1 MNASFEEKSAW
12 IQLLSLLVVIGGY
25 LVVATS
31 MIQNGVTHLA
41 AFIPLF
47 AAAVVL
53 LVIILVAG
61 MIVVAAASGSQT
73 RDERDRLIGWRSE
86 SNSSW
91 ILGGGV
97 LIAIGAMTVAIANV
111 WVAHLLL
118 FSLLL
123 SEVVKFGFQIIYYRK
138 GI

>member
-31 MIQNGVTHLA
+31 MILNGVTHLA
-41 AFIPLF
+41 AFIPFF

-53 LVIILVAG
+53 LVIILVTG
-61 MIVVAAASGSQT
+61 IIVAAATSGSQE
-73 RDERDRLIGWRSE
+73 RDERDRFIAWRAE
-86 SNSSW
+86 SNASW
-91 ILGGGV
+91 ILAGGV
-97 LIAIGAMTVAIANV
+97 LIAIAAMTVAIANV
-111 WVAHLLL
+111 WIAHLLL

-123 SEVVKFGFQIIYYRK
+123 SEVVKFVFQIIYYRK
-138 GI
+138 GV